1 MHQAVFYS
9 MGTNDSVLCE
19 LCPQNCTIT
28 PGNFGVCGTRL
39 NHNGKLVAD
48 SYGKIT
54 ALHSDPIEKKPLYHF
69 YPGSKILSVGSY
81 GCNLKCTFC
90 QNYHI
95 SQPDYHSRLPYKY
108 YDPQEILDMATDVEN
123 NTGIAF
129 TYNEPV
135 ISFEFVRD
143 TARLAKEK
151 GLKNVMVSNGFINP
165 EPLDQLLEVI
175 DAFNIDLKAFD
186 DDFYKNITRS
196 SLQPVLKTMQT
207 IAAGSA
213 HLEITHLVIPGLNDD
228 RKQFREMVKWIAG
241 ELGKYTPLHI
251 SRYFP
256 QHKLKTDPTPTETIF
271 EFYETAKKQLAYVYP
286 GNIHTY
292 GGISDTHCPGCSI
305 TVIERGGYSAGI
317 KNLTAGGKCSKC
329 NFQII
334 KHLKLWN

>member
-1 MHQAVFYS
+1 MHKAKYYQKK
-9 MGTNDSVLCE
+9 NDLIDCL
-19 LCPQNCTIT
+19 LCPRNCRLSEGQVGTC
-28 PGNFGVCGTRL
+28 GVRQVIDNELYSTNYGCLAAL
-39 NHNGKLVAD
+39 NW
-48 SYGKIT
+48 
-54 ALHSDPIEKKPLYHF
+54 DPIEKKPLYHF
-69 YPGSKILSVGSY
+69 SPGSKILSVGSY

-95 SQPDYHSRLPYKY
+95 SQPGSHSRLPYKH
-108 YDPQEILDMATDVEN
+108 YDPQEIVDMAIDVEN

-129 TYNEPV
+129 TYNEPI

-175 DAFNIDLKAFD
+175 DAFNVDLKAFD

-196 SLQPVLKTMQT
+196 SLQPVLKTLQT
-207 IAAGSA
+207 IAAGNT
-213 HLEITHLVIPGLNDD
+213 HLEITYLVIPGLNDD
-228 RKQFREMVKWIAG
+228 RKQFREMIKWIAG
-241 ELGKYTPLHI
+241 ELGKYIPLHI

-256 QHKLKTDPTPTETIF
+256 QHNLKTDPTPTETIF
-271 EFYETAKKQLAYVYP
+271 EFYETAKKHLAYVFP

-305 TVIERGGYSAGI
+305 TAIERGGYSAGI
-317 KNLTAGGKCSKC
+317 KNLTPDGKCSKC

-334 KHLKLWN
+334 KHLKSWN

>member
-9 MGTNDSVLCE
+9 KGTNDSVICE
-19 LCPQNCTIT
+19 LCPQNCSIT
-28 PGNFGVCGTRL
+28 PGNYGVCGARL
-39 NHNGKLVAD
+39 NHKGRLLAD
-48 SYGKIT
+48 NYGKIT

-81 GCNLKCTFC
+81 GCNLNCTFC

-95 SQPDYHSRLPYKY
+95 SQPDFHSSLPYKH
-108 YDPQEILDMATDVEN
+108 YDPKEIVDMAMTVEN
-123 NTGIAF
+123 NIGVAY

-135 ISFEFVRD
+135 ISFEFAKD
-143 TARLAKEK
+143 TAILVREK

-165 EPLDQLLEVI
+165 GPLSELLEVI
-175 DAFNIDLKAFD
+175 DAFNIDLKAFSN
-186 DDFYKNITRS
+186 DFYRNVTQSK
-196 SLQPVLKTMQT
+196 LQPVLKTLKA
-207 IAAGSA
+207 IAATNA

-256 QHKLKTDPTPTETIF
+256 QHKLKTDPTPPETIS
-271 EFYETAKKQLAYVYP
+271 EFYITAKKHLVYVFP

-292 GGISDTHCPGCSI
+292 GGVSDTHCPGCGI
-305 TVIERGGYSAGI
+305 TVIERGGYTATL
-317 KNLTAGGKCSKC
+317 KNMTTDGKCSKC

-334 KHLKLWN
+334 KHLKSWN

>member
-1 MHQAVFYS
+1 MQQAVFYS
-9 MGTNDSVLCE
+9 KGTKDSVICE
-19 LCPQNCTIT
+19 LCPHQCIIK
-28 PGNFGVCGTRL
+28 PGNYGICGARMNQSGQL
-39 NHNGKLVAD
+39 IAD

-69 YPGSKILSVGSY
+69 YPGSKILSVGSF

-95 SQPDYHSRLPYKY
+95 SQPDYHFSLPYKHY
-108 YDPQEILDMATDVEN
+108 NPNEIVDMAMTVDN
-123 NTGIAF
+123 NIGVAS

-135 ISFEFVRD
+135 ISFEFVKD
-143 TARLAKEK
+143 TAILAREK

-165 EPLDQLLEVI
+165 EPLSELLEVI
-175 DAFNIDLKAFD
+175 DAFNIDLKAFTN
-186 DDFYKNITRS
+186 DFYKNITQSR
-196 SLQPVLKTMQT
+196 LQPVLKTLQA
-207 IAAGSA
+207 IAATNA

-241 ELGKYTPLHI
+241 ELGKYIPLHI

-256 QHKLKTDPTPTETIF
+256 QHKLKTDTTPTETIF
-271 EFYETAKKQLAYVYP
+271 EFFETAKKHLAYVYP

-305 TVIERGGYSAGI
+305 TVIERGGYSTGI
-317 KNLTAGGKCSKC
+317 KNLKADGKCSKC

-334 KHLKLWN
+334 KHLKSWN

>member
-1 MHQAVFYS
+1 MQQAVFYS
-9 MGTNDSVLCE
+9 KGADDKVICD
-19 LCPQNCTIT
+19 LCPHQCTII
-28 PGNFGVCGTRL
+28 PGNSGVCGVRM
-39 NHNGKLVAD
+39 NNNGQLVAD
-48 SYGKIT
+48 NYGKIT
-54 ALHSDPIEKKPLYHF
+54 ALHTDPIEKKPLYHF

-81 GCNLKCTFC
+81 GCNLKCSFC

-95 SQPDYHSRLPYKY
+95 SQPDFHSGLAIKN
-108 YDPQEILDMATDVEN
+108 YDPQEIVELAMDVEK

-151 GLKNVMVSNGFINP
+151 GLKNVMVSNGYINP
-165 EPLDQLLEVI
+165 GPLDGLMEVI

-186 DDFYKNITRS
+186 DDFYRNITRS
-196 SLQPVLKTMQT
+196 KLKPVLKTLKT
-207 IAAGSA
+207 IAQSNA

-228 RKQFREMVKWIAG
+228 RKQFRGMVKWIAD

-256 QHKLKTDPTPTETIF
+256 QHKLKTDATPTETIS
-271 EFYETAKKQLAYVYP
+271 EFYITAKKELAYVFP

-292 GGISDTHCPGCSI
+292 DGVSDTQCPGCSI
-305 TVIERGGYSAGI
+305 TVIERGGYAATL
-317 KNLTAGGKCSKC
+317 KNMTTDGKCSKC

-334 KHLKLWN
+334 KYLKSWN